1 MNAKI
6 FSQTLTDDERNQRQ
20 HYLERQ
26 QQEYEFDYKYLK
38 DLALLKEIPL
48 PENFSADYLAER
60 TLKTADLP
68 ANMLATQARSLF
80 DPLDKLEDYEDF
92 FNILRKPDII
102 KTYQTD
108 TAFAEQRL
116 SGANPLVISRFET
129 MPKGI
134 KIPLT
139 ELIKATA
146 SLFSLDD
153 LSLEK
158 EILEGHIFIADYTSL
173 SFVQGGTY
181 EKGHKYLPKPLAF
194 FWWRKQGYSDR
205 GKLVPIAIILDNQPD
220 SYIFTSLDKHL
231 DWSIAK
237 LCVQIADANHH
248 EMSSH
253 LGRTHLVMEPF
264 AIVTARQL
272 AENHPLGLLL
282 RQHFR
287 FMLTNNYLARKR
299 LINERGYVD
308 RLLAGTLPESLQ
320 ITKDAYTSWNLKD
333 FALSTEIKNRGMED
347 TEKLPHYPY
356 RDDGMLLWEAI
367 KKFVTD
373 YLTVFY
379 PESED
384 IQNDQELQNWAKELV
399 ADDGGKVKGM
409 PDKINSIEDLIEIV
423 TTIIFICGPQHSAVN
438 FPQYE
443 YLAFVPNM
451 PLAAYQKIPTKKKE
465 IQDKESLMQF
475 LPPQQRTADQLELM
489 YILSNYRYDRLGYYD
504 EKFNKIFEDNKEI
517 KEIITKFKQDLNQAE
532 IEIDSNNKSRIIP
545 YRFLKPSLVLNSISI

>member
-6 FSQTLTDDERNQRQ
+6 FSPALTDEEKEQRLQYLQRQ
-20 HYLERQ
+20 QEEYKFTYEYLE
-26 QQEYEFDYKYLK
+26 
-38 DLALLKEIPL
+38 DLALLKEVPVQ
-48 PENFSADYLAER
+48 ENFSADYLAER
-60 TLKTADLP
+60 AIKTAELP

-80 DPLDKLEDYEDF
+80 DPLDKLEDYDDF

-116 SGANPLVISRFET
+116 SGANPLAIRCFET

-134 KIPLT
+134 NIPLKK
-139 ELIKATA
+139 LIEATV
-146 SLFSLDD
+146 SLFSLGD
-153 LSLEK
+153 LSLEQ
-158 EILEGHIFIADYTSL
+158 EISEGHILITDYTSL

-220 SYIFTSLDKHL
+220 SKIFTPLDKHL
-231 DWSIAK
+231 DWFIAK

-253 LGRTHLVMEPF
+253 LARTHLVMEPF
-264 AIVTARQL
+264 AIATARQL
-272 AENHPLGLLL
+272 AANHPLGLLL

-299 LINERGYVD
+299 LINQGGYVD

-333 FALSTEIKNRGMED
+333 FAFPTEIENRGMED
-347 TEKLPHYPY
+347 TGKLPHYPY

-367 KKFVTD
+367 HKFVTD

-379 PESED
+379 PTPED
-384 IQNDQELQNWAKELV
+384 IQNDQELKNWAQELV
-399 ADDGGKVKGM
+399 SQKGGKVKGM
-409 PDKINSIEDLIEIV
+409 PEQIDSINQLIEIV
-423 TTIIFICGPQHSAVN
+423 TTIIFICGPQHSAIN
-438 FPQYE
+438 YSQYE

-451 PLAAYQKIPTKKKE
+451 PLAAYQKIPTNKE
-465 IQDKESLMQF
+465 EIKDEKDLLQF
-475 LPPQQRTADQLELM
+475 LPPQKRTGDQLELM

-504 EKFNKIFEDNKEI
+504 EKFTNIFKNTEI
-517 KEIITKFKQDLNQAE
+517 EAIITQFQQDLNQKE
-532 IEIDSNNKSRIIP
+532 IEINSNNKSRIVSYP
-545 YRFLKPSLVLNSISI
+545 FLKPSLVLNSISI